1 MSIHVAIVHKPYDE
15 HILAGRKTVEARLT
29 KTSVPPFGCIKPG
42 DRIYFKRS
50 SGPFFAVATAAR
62 VWMADRLEAADIDRI
77 HKQFND
83 AIRGDRTIWSKWR
96 RSAKYAVLVWL
107 RDVTATIESPIYK
120 TQNMRAWYVLDDA
133 AKPRDRTGAFEVT
146 LTGGAIRNHYVRVTE
161 HRSRFPAASFG
172 GNKQSQAGQPITL
185 HLHGGLTVK
194 TDLIGANQRSAMFR
208 WRGWGSWFAKH
219 RLRDGDRLQ
228 FTPVGRGVYNVRPV
242 RAK

>member
-42 DRIYFKRS
+42 DRIYFQRS

-146 LTGGAIRNHYVRVTE
+146 LTGGAIRNHYVRRQQAVAGRTTD
-161 HRSRFPAASFG
+161 HLASPRRADRQDRSDRSQPAQRHVPLARLGIVVCQAS
-172 GNKQSQAGQPITL
+172 AP
-185 HLHGGLTVK
+185 
-194 TDLIGANQRSAMFR
+194 
-208 WRGWGSWFAKH
+208 
-219 RLRDGDRLQ
+219 
-228 FTPVGRGVYNVRPV
+228 GR
-242 RAK
+242 